1 MSDLLEYA
9 VNFYHL
15 RLVPTVKRM
24 LDRRRLP
31 YTLLTVG
38 VFLVSAAVL
47 SLLLCHTA
55 AALADH
61 TKLSVDYENYLIR
74 YLEGGRKHS
83 PIPEMRDTLALAKVG
98 EVASA
103 LLCGGL
109 WLMLAAV
116 AVGWVMN
123 AVVESEAYVYGLYMI
138 YGADRKRLSRQ
149 FSVEFFLAG
158 IPALAMGVPAGFG
171 LYRLSGGTGSF
182 PLRGVLPVALCFLA
196 LILLCARILSARVLK
211 RPCMGLLNTSDTAA
225 ITVSPRRSRLAG
237 LTKKRTALAS
247 AGLSLWRLRRHYVT
261 LALAV
266 LLVTAPVF
274 AILSPME
281 QAAREDTA
289 FTLTFPEGVDS
300 ETLTMQY
307 LNHIHDDSRISSLGY
322 GVADTAEELGVHILA
337 DHGGIGDEAELSLG
351 ERYVT
356 DSFRIACGDGDTFDE
371 LGGNLVI
378 PEDRKHI
385 PPPDDAFFGYQLDAV
400 PVGCAA
406 YVYPDGTT
414 PPLSLH
420 VGDVVRLYLPSDS
433 EDLKGEYVTVRISQV
448 VAVPSLR
455 GDRGGPEICPRITE
469 DYLYLSPFDYEKFHG
484 QSHARGFVAEE
495 AYAPEFFP
503 EGETGGCIL
512 VIPRGNAPFSQE
524 PADITVIS
532 PVSAVKEPFRDRV
545 GKESMPDS
553 LYFINHT
560 SKGVG
565 VYLGSK
571 EEYLQDHDA
580 SEALHKAQKLALQEY
595 VGNILPTM
603 ETREYRVEQIIYTE
617 GGSPYVIFPYA
628 EVNFSA
634 LQNDLCA
641 FRLKTVSRATPHITV
656 VAEES
661 YLLETD
667 ILLGASFFG
676 HTCYVGTS
684 LLPAFIAAMEA
695 EGMQL
700 QLATDTFL
708 HTKTLIGNSF
718 SLGNHYYLLADLY
731 PYENDMPPQPRLQAD
746 YYPRV
751 ITGVGSFCH
760 LGSTGDSSIL
770 EVAELG
776 GRGLFTE
783 DSIGTL
789 KAQSRVYP
797 GQYAYNDW
805 VISPDYEAAPDTRL
819 TAGHAILFTPNPAT
833 CPVKAGDILSV
844 ALRQD
849 TSGFLSD
856 PQFMSLQLRGEDL
869 LPYLMEHITYPYFD
883 VVVDEVRQGDGTT
896 LALCEADLST
906 ALGTAGLYRELC
918 VDLADGGIADYLDV
932 YALLTSLTKTS
943 GGHAVTEYD
952 PRYVVQRYAAS
963 VVDPAGLRLMGLLA
977 VCMIP
982 LLLAAAQFVFF
993 AKRAEEFS
1001 ILRDVG
1007 IPPSLRKKQLAL
1019 ETLLASLLMGL
1030 CAALACPVGYLLLLI
1045 LGDAVGVS
1053 LPTTGFDLTLCLQI
1067 ALLTALSCV
1076 ATGIPAYFR
1085 AGRERPPVSDTPDP

>member
-1 MSDLLEYA
+1 MSDLFEYA

-15 RLVPTVKRM
+15 RLIPTVKRM

-55 AALADH
+55 ASLADH
-61 TKLSVDYENYLIR
+61 ARLSADYENYLIR

-83 PIPEMRDTLALAKVG
+83 PIPEMRDTLVLARAG
-98 EVASA
+98 EVAVA
-103 LLCGGL
+103 LLCGIL

-116 AVGWVMN
+116 AVGWLMN

-138 YGADRKRLSRQ
+138 YGADRKRLARQ

-158 IPALAMGVPAGFG
+158 IPALAAGIPTGFG
-171 LYRLSGGTGSF
+171 LYRLSGGTGDF
-182 PLRGVLPVALCFLA
+182 PLRSMLPAALCFLA

-211 RPCMGLLNTSDTAA
+211 RPCMGLLNTSDTSD
-225 ITVSPRRSRLAG
+225 ITVSPRRSRLTG
-237 LTKKRTALAS
+237 LTRKRTAPAA
-247 AGLSLWRLRRHYVT
+247 AGLSLWRLRRHYMT

-274 AILSPME
+274 VLLSPME
-281 QAAREDTA
+281 SPEKEESA
-289 FTLTFPEGVDS
+289 FTLTFPEGVDN

-307 LNHIHDDSRISSLGY
+307 LTHLQNDARIASLGY
-322 GVADTAEELGVHILA
+322 GVADKGEALGLHVLA
-337 DHGGIGDEAELSLG
+337 DHAGIGDEAGLPLG

-356 DSFRIACGDGDTFDE
+356 DSFRIACGDGDTFHE

-385 PPPDDAFFGYQLDAV
+385 PPPNDAFFGYQLDAV
-400 PVGCAA
+400 PAGCAA
-406 YVYPDGTT
+406 YVYPEGTT

-420 VGDVVRLYLPSDS
+420 VGDVVRLYLPSDRD
-433 EDLKGEYVTVRISQV
+433 DLKGEYVTVRISQV

-455 GDRGGPEICPRITE
+455 GERGGPEICPRITE

-495 AYAPEFFP
+495 AYAPDFFP
-503 EGETGGCIL
+503 DGEAGSCIL
-512 VIPRGNAPFSQE
+512 VIPRGNAPFSLE
-524 PADITVIS
+524 PASITVIS
-532 PVSAVKEPFRDRV
+532 PVNAVKAPFRDSV

-565 VYLGSK
+565 VYMGSK

-580 SEALHKAQKLALQEY
+580 SEVLHKAQKQALQEY

-617 GGSPYVIFPYA
+617 GGSPYVILPHA
-628 EVNFSA
+628 EINFSA

-641 FRLKTVSRATPHITV
+641 FRLNTVNRASPHMTV

-661 YLLETD
+661 YLLETNT
-667 ILLGASFFG
+667 LLGASFFG
-676 HTCYVGTS
+676 RACYVGTA
-684 LLPAFIAAMEA
+684 LLPAFTTAMEA
-695 EGMQL
+695 EGLQL
-700 QLATDTFL
+700 QFSEDAFL
-708 HTKTLIGNSF
+708 HTKTRIGNSF
-718 SLGNHYYLLADLY
+718 SRDNRYYLLADLY
-731 PYENDMPPQPRLQAD
+731 PYEKDMPPQPRLQAD

-760 LGSTGDSSIL
+760 LGDTEAISFL
-770 EVAELG
+770 EVSELG
-776 GRGLFTE
+776 ARGLFTE

-789 KAQSRVYP
+789 KAESRVYP

-805 VISPDYEAAPDTRL
+805 VISPDYEASPDTRL
-819 TAGHAILFTPNPAT
+819 TAGHAILFTPDPNT

-849 TSGFLSD
+849 TAGFLSD
-856 PQFMSLQLRGEDL
+856 PQFVSLQLRGEDL
-869 LPYLMEHITYPYFD
+869 LPYLMERITYPYFD
-883 VVVDEVRQGDGTT
+883 VVVDEVRQGEGLT
-896 LALCEADLST
+896 LTLCETDLST
-906 ALGTAGLYRELC
+906 ALGTAGLYRELR

-932 YALLTSLTKTS
+932 YTLLTGLTKAEGNRT
-943 GGHAVTEYD
+943 VTKYH
-952 PRYVVQRYAAS
+952 PQYVVQRHAAS
-963 VVDPAGLRLMGLLA
+963 VMDPTGLRLTGLLA
-977 VCMIP
+977 VCLIP

-993 AKRAEEFS
+993 AKRTEEFS
-1001 ILRDVG
+1001 ILRDMG
-1007 IPPSLRKKQLAL
+1007 IPPSLRRKQLIL

-1045 LGDAVGVS
+1045 LGDALGIS
-1053 LPTTGFDLTLCLQI
+1053 LPMVGFDLHLCGQI
-1067 ALLTALSCV
+1067 ALLTALSCT
-1076 ATGIPAYFR
+1076 ATGIPAYLR
-1085 AGRERPPVSDTPDP
+1085 AGRERPTSSDST